1 MALRDILAAG
11 TFAVTAELS
20 PPLDPVAAPVLEAA
34 AAIAGLV
41 DAANVTDNPAA
52 TTKVSPLAA
61 STWLMDS
68 GVDPILQVTTRD
80 RNVMAIQSD
89 LLGAWALGVRS
100 VLALSGD
107 PLKVGRYADIATD
120 VKNIDSAGLLR
131 LIRKL
136 NGGELAAGETLK
148 TPTDFFVASAMNPL
162 VDSAQRIEG
171 KIAAGAQFFQT
182 NIVFDVP
189 RFAEWFSPLA
199 AGGLLENT
207 PVLVGVMPP
216 RSTRAL
222 EHMHAHIPGVEVDD
236 ATFARLAGLSG
247 DEAKAAGVSVAADVI
262 KELRTVPGVA
272 GVHIMA
278 PGWETEAITRVVETA
293 GLRDRNLSLCMSP
306 AGLPTKN
313 SRHGGRWRRCFS
325 GCPRPST
332 RNCSGTRRLR
342 TSSTWC

>member
-20 PPLDPVAAPVLEAA
+20 PPLEPVAGPFLEAA
-34 AAIAGLV
+34 AAVRDLV

-61 STWLMDS
+61 STWLMAS
-68 GVDPILQVTTRD
+68 GVAPILQVTTRD
-80 RNVMAIQSD
+80 RNIMAIQSD

-120 VKNIDSAGLLR
+120 VKDTDSLGLLR

-136 NGGELAAGETLK
+136 NEGELAAGETLK
-148 TPTDFFVASAMNPL
+148 TPTDFFTASAMNPL

-171 KIAAGAQFFQT
+171 KIEAGTQFFQT

-189 RFAEWFSPLA
+189 RFAEWFAPLA
-199 AGGLLENT
+199 AGGALRDT

-222 EHMHAHIPGVEVDD
+222 EHMHKNIPGVEVDD
-236 ATFARLAGLSG
+236 ATFARLAGLAG
-247 DEAKAAGVSVAADVI
+247 EEAKAAGVSVAADVI
-262 KELRTVPGVA
+262 RQLRKVPGVA

-278 PGWETEAITRVVETA
+278 PGWETEAITRVVQTA
-293 GLRDRNLSLCMSP
+293 GLRDRSLKLWMSP
-306 AGLPTKN
+306 AG
-313 SRHGGRWRRCFS
+313 
-325 GCPRPST
+325 
-332 RNCSGTRRLR
+332 
-342 TSSTWC
+342 